1 MTPKDRF
8 LNACAGKPVDRPPVW
23 MMRQAGRY
31 LPEYRAIRDRY
42 STLDMM
48 KTPALAAEI
57 TLQPLRALGVDA
69 AILYSDILMI
79 PDAMGL
85 GLDFKEGIGPVFRGP
100 ICSEADIARLETDGI
115 LDRLSFVMEGIR
127 LVKSGLP
134 ADYPFIGFAGGPFT
148 VASYMVSDLR
158 KMMTERPAWVQT
170 LLEKISRATIDYL
183 TAQVRAGV
191 DVIQLFDTWAGTL
204 SREDY
209 VRWAFPYEKEVIASL
224 WALSAPTILYLKGT
238 APLFEA
244 MIGVGSDVIS
254 IDCDF
259 ALSEAR
265 RQSRG
270 QVALQ
275 GNLDSKILLAP
286 IETIR
291 RETRRMLSEAQGL
304 PGYIANLGH
313 GILPETPVAHARA
326 FVETVQGLTLK

>member
-1 MTPKDRF
+1 MTPKERF
-8 LNACAGKPVDRPPVW
+8 LNACRGLPVDRPPVW

-31 LPEYRAIRDRY
+31 LPSYRAIRATH
-42 STLDMM
+42 STLEMM
-48 KTPALAAEI
+48 KTPQLACDI
-57 TLQPLRALGVDA
+57 TLQPVDQIGVDA
-69 AILYSDILMI
+69 AILYSDILML

-85 GLDFKEGIGPVFRGP
+85 PLDFHEGIGPVFQ
-100 ICSEADIARLETDGI
+100 SELDIARLESDQI
-115 LDRLSFVMEGIR
+115 PERLSFVMETIR
-127 LVKSGLP
+127 LVKVRL
-134 ADYPFIGFAGGPFT
+134 AAEYPLIGFAGGPFT

-183 TAQVRAGV
+183 AAQVRAGA

-209 VRWAFPYEKEVIASL
+209 VRWAFPYEKELITAIR
-224 WALSAPTILYLKGT
+224 ALSVPTILYLKGT

-244 MIGVGSDVIS
+244 MIEVGSDVVS
-254 IDCDF
+254 IDCDL

-265 RQSRG
+265 QQGRG

-275 GNLDSKILLAP
+275 GNLDPKILLTSV
-286 IETIR
+286 ETIR
-291 RETRRMLSEAQGL
+291 HETRRMLSEAKGL
-304 PGYIANLGH
+304 PGYIVNLGH

-326 FVETVQGLTLK
+326 FVEVAKELTL